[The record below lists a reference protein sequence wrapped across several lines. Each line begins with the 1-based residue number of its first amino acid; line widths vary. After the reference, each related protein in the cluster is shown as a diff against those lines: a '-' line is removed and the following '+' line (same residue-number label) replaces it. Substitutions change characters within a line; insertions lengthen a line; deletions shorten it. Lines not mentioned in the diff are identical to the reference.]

1 MHELR
6 DLIRVLLSEA
16 LDPTDP
22 TTWARFVPT
31 GSMVELWHVVND
43 AASLADILGKEGL
56 LPGAQSGASSAED
69 GSPADLVY
77 FFTKRKPAVI
87 MARKLRDSDAAPAVL
102 RLRVS
107 ARMLGALDPRVDPE
121 EEFGGDSVGFLPD
134 PRFALRGLLEIYAD
148 DPTVVPARLRFRVRS
163 LADLGL

>member
-6 DLIRVLLSEA
+6 CLVRAFLSEA

-43 AASLADILGKEGL
+43 AASLVDILGKEGL
-56 LPGAQSGASSAED
+56 LPGAQSGTSSAED
-69 GSPADLVY
+69 GSPADVVY
-77 FFTKRKPAVI
+77 FFTKREPAVI
-87 MARKLRDSDAAPAVL
+87 LVRKLQDNDAAPAVL
-102 RLRVS
+102 RLRVPS
-107 ARMLGALDPRVDPE
+107 RALDPRVDPE

-134 PRFALRGLLEIYAD
+134 PRFALKGLLEVYAD
-148 DPTVVPARLRFRVRS
+148 DPAVVPARLRFRVRPM
-163 LADLGL
+163 ADLGL